1 MWGGLKNAGIEAAVG
16 VGEDDFSVMFSFQ
29 CDGGKYKLSMA
40 AEETF
45 RIYLDNL
52 WIMKTL
58 SDCDGARST
67 RETQ

>member
-16 VGEDDFSVMFSFQ
+16 VGEDDFSLMFSFL

-45 RIYLDNL
+45 RIYLDSL
-52 WIMKTL
+52 CG
-58 SDCDGARST
+58 S
-67 RETQ
+67 